1 MSLKNYIKQIEQLN
15 EFAPSAPTIGST
27 PASSTSAP
35 QKVLVKPGQPQEP
48 QATMTNQAGK
58 VIAQGDEDATKKI
71 GDIVNAGG
79 ATIMDPQ
86 TGKPL
91 EEDGQDTA
99 LSQGM
104 NTRKVSEELA
114 EAFAQLE
121 SQFPHEVKMYKEG
134 WGLDEDL
141 YHRIA
146 EACHGAGEVPH
157 KVWHGDLNELR
168 NFVENIYASHHGL
181 VDEGQFTQH
190 DRDLN
195 PDSYNQPRTPLQHV
209 IAGVKKVG
217 NKVLNT
223 LGHGDDPDLR
233 RELETSV
240 GKEVAQQRQLSAQ
253 QELAQQRQRQRQIRE
268 DDLEEETSLERS
280 LRASQQSKEETMF
293 EGKETTDKG
302 VKHTGSYGKR
312 HGKEEV
318 RDQYGAR
325 SARSISIKKQ
335 RKTSLSAA
343 KVVLRKTQAML
354 V

>member
-1 MSLKNYIKQIEQLN
+1 MSLKNYIKQVEQLSEN
-15 EFAPSAPTIGST
+15 APMASAGAQKLTVKTGAATSLTDQSGHEVVST
-27 PASSTSAP
+27 TDPATA
-35 QKVLVKPGQPQEP
+35 
-48 QATMTNQAGK
+48 QALKAGK
-58 VIAQGDEDATKKI
+58 LNFNPDAL
-71 GDIVNAGG
+71 G
-79 ATIMDPQ
+79 
-86 TGKPL
+86 
-91 EEDGQDTA
+91 EDGGEDTA

-104 NTRKVSEELA
+104 NTRQVSEELA
-114 EAFAQLE
+114 EAFSQLE

-168 NFVENIYASHHGL
+168 NFVEGIYASHHGL
-181 VDEGQFTQH
+181 VDEGQFTQY

-195 PDSYNQPRTPLQHV
+195 PDSYNQPRTLGQRAV
-209 IAGVKKVG
+209 AGAKQLG

-223 LGHGDDPDLR
+223 LGHGSDQELRADLEAR
-233 RELETSV
+233 V
-240 GKEVAQQRQLSAQ
+240 GKEMAQQRQV
-253 QELAQQRQRQRQIRE
+253 RE

-318 RDQYGAR
+318 RDQYGAK
-325 SARSISIKKQ
+325 IGKIDLDKETKKDEPKRGKGRPKKDAGDAGVALTHQ
-335 RKTSLSAA
+335 R
-343 KVVLRKTQAML
+343 
-354 V
+354 